1 MARYIDADVLSDA
14 VIQSK
19 NNNRHSDT
27 VLRLSHD
34 NEHRHFLAMIDA
46 APTADVSPDT
56 KWISVKER
64 PPESGEACLLACKAT
79 NCYSRKTHRYVCEGF
94 YIERWKEE
102 VRYDVSEDQAIEY
115 NEETDE
121 YYLCEGWYERIHNWD
136 DYISVYISDTVTHWR
151 PLPEPPKEEG
161 E

>member
-56 KWISVKER
+56 KWFSAKEWLPTYGTDVLVYTITGIQCVASCSPCYEAEDVKD
-64 PPESGEACLLACKAT
+64 
-79 NCYSRKTHRYVCEGF
+79 VF
-94 YIERWKEE
+94 YANNKQL
-102 VRYDVSEDQAIEY
+102 V
-115 NEETDE
+115 
-121 YYLCEGWYERIHNWD
+121 
-136 DYISVYISDTVTHWR
+136 VTHWM
-151 PLPEPPKEEG
+151 PLPAAPKEEG

>member
-56 KWISVKER
+56 KWINVKER
-64 PPESGEACLLACKAT
+64 LPKAGERVLA
-79 NCYSRKTHRYVCEGF
+79 
-94 YIERWKEE
+94 
-102 VRYDVSEDQAIEY
+102 
-115 NEETDE
+115 TDGYFVGE
-121 YYLCEGWYERIHNWD
+121 FFLNRRGQWQLNNYLFMAAFDIL
-136 DYISVYISDTVTHWR
+136 HWM
-151 PLPEPPKEEG
+151 PLPEPPNEEG
-161 E
+161 EPT

>member
-46 APTADVSPDT
+46 APTADISPDT

-64 PPESGEACLLACKAT
+64 LPDESGDYLTLRKSGICAVLG
-79 NCYSRKTHRYVCEGF
+79 YSAKYHAFNSCDNLPKSSLKY
-94 YIERWKEE
+94 
-102 VRYDVSEDQAIEY
+102 
-115 NEETDE
+115 
-121 YYLCEGWYERIHNWD
+121 RIK
-136 DYISVYISDTVTHWR
+136 VTHWM
-151 PLPEPPKEEG
+151 PLPAAPKEEG
-161 E
+161 ENT

>member
-1 MARYIDADVLSDA
+1 MGRHIDADVLSDA

-64 PPESGEACLLACKAT
+64 LPEESVNPKTRVLVALNNGAIDTDRINNGEW
-79 NCYSRKTHRYVCEGF
+79 V
-94 YIERWKEE
+94 RWM
-102 VRYDVSEDQAIEY
+102 RD
-115 NEETDE
+115 
-121 YYLCEGWYERIHNWD
+121 
-136 DYISVYISDTVTHWR
+136 VTHWQ
-151 PLPEPPKEEG
+151 PLPKPPKEEG
-161 E
+161 ENT

>member
-1 MARYIDADVLSDA
+1 MSRHIDADVLSDA

-19 NNNRHSDT
+19 NNNRHYDT

-46 APTADVSPDT
+46 APTVDVSPDT

-64 PPESGEACLLACKAT
+64 LPEESNINVLVYTVTGQQ
-79 NCYSRKTHRYVCEGF
+79 YVAGC
-94 YIERWKEE
+94 
-102 VRYDVSEDQAIEY
+102 YDVFGVKRFFTNAMPI
-115 NEETDE
+115 
-121 YYLCEGWYERIHNWD
+121 I
-136 DYISVYISDTVTHWR
+136 VTHWQ

-161 E
+161 ENT